1 MSNHSNEERT
11 QLIIER
17 LQPLSPTY
25 LDVIDE
31 SHLHAGHAGAAGGAS
46 HFRLIIDSEQFE
58 GISTLAKHRLIN
70 QQLKDLIPHPIHA
83 LAIELIK

>member
-1 MSNHSNEERT
+1 MSNEERIA
-11 QLIIER
+11 LITTR
-17 LQPLSPTY
+17 LAPLKPTY

-31 SHLHAGHAGAAGGAS
+31 SHLHEGHAGAKGGAS

-58 GISTLAKHRLIN
+58 GLSTLAKHRLIKEP
-70 QQLKDLIPHPIHA
+70 LKDLIPHPIHA